1 MLAESSFRTFG
12 NRDMLTFEW
21 HDALGTLGVLLVLWA
36 YFALQ
41 TKRMKAE
48 DLAYSVL
55 NGVGALFVV
64 TSLLFRFN
72 LSALLMEG
80 AWVLVSLIGV
90 ANWIKARRRP

>member
-1 MLAESSFRTFG
+1 M
-12 NRDMLTFEW
+12 NFEW
-21 HDALGTLGVLLVLWA
+21 HDILGTTGVALVLWA

-41 TKRMKAE
+41 TKRMRAE

-64 TSLLFRFN
+64 ISLLFRFN

-80 AWVLVSLIGV
+80 AWVLVSLIGIG
-90 ANWIKARRRP
+90 NWIKGRRKP

>member
-1 MLAESSFRTFG
+1 M
-12 NRDMLTFEW
+12 NFEW
-21 HDALGTLGVLLVLWA
+21 HDILGTTGVALVLWA

-64 TSLLFRFN
+64 ISLLYRFN

-80 AWVLVSLIGV
+80 AWVLVSLIGI
-90 ANWIKARRRP
+90 ANWIKARRRA